1 MKSIGPLWFALIDRG
16 LGVIMLV
23 AILPVLLLISLS
35 IQMTS
40 VGPIFVVDDWVTE
53 QRGVVQTYRLR
64 TTGCG
69 ASVFQI
75 VGRWL
80 RRFSLDE
87 LPSLWNVVR
96 GEIGLAEFLRRR

>member
-16 LGVIMLV
+16 LGAVMLV
-23 AILPVLLLISLS
+23 FILPLLLLISLV
-35 IQMTS
+35 IQMAS
-40 VGPIFVVDDWVTE
+40 IGPILVVDNWVTE
-53 QRGVVQTYRLR
+53 QRGIVQTYRFR
-64 TTGCG
+64 TTGGG

-80 RRFSLDE
+80 RRLSLDE

-96 GEIGLAEFLRRR
+96 GDIGLAEFLRRR